1 MSVRWSM
8 DLRAEIE
15 KNILVSDPPCDSLQ
29 RVVSVVEGV
38 VVETAVTVDAV
49 GSQVLHL
56 IAGIHLES
64 TEIFTKQSP
73 AIKKIEVDWN
83 ILMPKI
89 K

>member
-1 MSVRWSM
+1 M

-49 GSQVLHL
+49 GSQMLHL

-64 TEIFTKQSP
+64 TEIFNKQVTCDK
-73 AIKKIEVDWN
+73 KKIEVDWN

>member
-1 MSVRWSM
+1 M

-64 TEIFTKQSP
+64 TEIFTKQNL
-73 AIKKIEVDWN
+73 IF
-83 ILMPKI
+83 L
-89 K
+89 

>member
-1 MSVRWSM
+1 MLKVMSVRWSM

-64 TEIFTKQSP
+64 TEIFLLNENKT
-73 AIKKIEVDWN
+73 
-83 ILMPKI
+83 
-89 K
+89 

>member
-1 MSVRWSM
+1 M

-64 TEIFTKQSP
+64 TEMSLNLSITTFELK
-73 AIKKIEVDWN
+73 N
-83 ILMPKI
+83 L
-89 K
+89 